1 MKKNLIIAAHPDD
14 EVIGCGGTIARLIKE
29 GEIVNIVFMAE
40 GVTARYDRKEIHSD
54 KALSEIEVRK
64 KNALKANKILG
75 VKAKDIIFLKNTSC
89 RMDTVPLIEHSKSI
103 EKYIKQFKPNRI
115 FTHSPQDLN
124 LDHRLTYQAT
134 MIAARPKKENNFL
147 TDILCFEILSRSNL
161 NLVDPFKPN
170 FFINIT
176 KSINKKIL
184 ALSKYQKEVSKN
196 SGRDKKKI
204 KALAA
209 YRATQCDGDFAEAF
223 IQVKKY
229 IK

>member
-1 MKKNLIIAAHPDD
+1 MNKNILVVAAHPDD

-124 LDHRLTYQAT
+124 LDHRLTYQAVIT
-134 MIAARPKKENNFL
+134 AARPLKK
-147 TDILCFEILSRSNL
+147 SS
-161 NLVDPFKPN
+161 V
-170 FFINIT
+170 
-176 KSINKKIL
+176 KKIL
-184 ALSKYQKEVSKN
+184 SFEVPSSTDWALISRIQSITSVSNPSPPTFKHKE
-196 SGRDKKKI
+196 
-204 KALAA
+204 
-209 YRATQCDGDFAEAF
+209 
-223 IQVKKY
+223 
-229 IK
+229 